1 MLFANVPASRW
12 KSVVPYAF
20 SMIAGAALT
29 FQIYAMTR
37 SRPAEFAV
45 ALLAVTPVV
54 MFAMHKAS
62 LSAPPLTAYEAGIS
76 RAAAWVFA
84 ISIPIFT
91 LNLILNLIEREQIG
105 NLELGRNWVIAGYL
119 IFIPIQAFSAY
130 LLRQRWRKARAASRP
145 PAGRAT
151 NVKA

>member
-1 MLFANVPASRW
+1 MLFENVPASRW
-12 KSVVPYAF
+12 KFVVLFAF

-29 FQIYAMTR
+29 FQVYAMTR

-54 MFAMHKAS
+54 MFAMHEAS

-91 LNLILNLIEREQIG
+91 DEIG
-105 NLELGRNWVIAGYL
+105 SSPAPWSSFRSRRLARTYCGSVGARPA
-119 IFIPIQAFSAY
+119 
-130 LLRQRWRKARAASRP
+130 LRRGRP
-145 PAGRAT
+145 PAGRRT
-151 NVKA
+151 